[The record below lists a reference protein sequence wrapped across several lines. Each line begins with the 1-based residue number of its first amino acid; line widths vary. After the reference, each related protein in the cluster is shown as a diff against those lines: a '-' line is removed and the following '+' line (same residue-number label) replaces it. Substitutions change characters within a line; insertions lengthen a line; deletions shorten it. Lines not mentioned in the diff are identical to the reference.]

1 MEFPQEERAPYQHK
15 AEGSEGQRWCFP
27 ILNSPQE
34 QTPPRKGYPGGQEEN
49 QKPRSH
55 LQLRKLVRLAASV
68 LRVGE
73 LGEQKLPKL
82 RALEQ
87 TRHPT
92 LIAVV
97 AQGASATGSGR
108 QNRGFGKS
116 PSKA

>member
-1 MEFPQEERAPYQHK
+1 MVLPHLKQPPR
-15 AEGSEGQRWCFP
+15 
-27 ILNSPQE
+27 
-34 QTPPRKGYPGGQEEN
+34 TDPPRKGYPGGQEED

-73 LGEQKLPKL
+73 LGEQKLPEL

-97 AQGASATGSGR
+97 AQRASTTGRGR
-108 QNRGFGKS
+108 QNRGSEKS
-116 PSKA
+116 PSKV

>member
-1 MEFPQEERAPYQHK
+1 MVLPRLKQPPR
-15 AEGSEGQRWCFP
+15 
-27 ILNSPQE
+27 
-34 QTPPRKGYPGGQEEN
+34 TDPPRKGYPGGQEED

-92 LIAVV
+92 LIPVV

-108 QNRGFGKS
+108 RNRGSGKS
-116 PSKA
+116 PSKV